1 MAIMSKIPLYAIE
14 DMLNIY
20 GESLWTNILLPDEI
34 IKQTLIDN
42 IMMQA
47 EDRPVLYTD
56 PDFLR
61 KRIEVWFTKNYDNF
75 EAMIA
80 ALLKDYDIFDNYHR
94 EKEEWE
100 NIDETVN
107 KTEDGEYDSEYEN
120 YAEHAEHKTRDH
132 NESTNTKAAFDS
144 NTYEPFDKNVT
155 DNTTDNNGDSEGNGS
170 EGGTNH
176 RESENV
182 KDNDRYLKYKVKGK
196 LGVTS
201 YQELIQKE
209 LELRKFNIYDYITNQ
224 FLREFIILVSM

>member
-61 KRIEVWFTKNYDNF
+61 KRIEIWFTKNYDNF
-75 EAMIA
+75 EAMIES
-80 ALLKDYDIFDNYHR
+80 LLKDYDIFDNYHR
-94 EKEEWE
+94 EKEEWKKE
-100 NIDETVN
+100 NHVKDGTVVSTGSTTGTTTGSYSN
-107 KTEDGEYDSEYEN
+107 SGSDSDTTTKTV
-120 YAEHAEHKTRDH
+120 
-132 NESTNTKAAFDS
+132 AAFDTNS
-144 NTYEPFDKNVT
+144 YEPYDKAV
-155 DNTTDNNGDSEGNGS
+155 SS
-170 EGGTNH
+170 GTNS
-176 RESENV
+176 ESGQSTQGINRSETGRVEN
-182 KDNDRYLKYKVKGK
+182 DETNTADDYLKSKVKGK
-196 LGVTS
+196 LGVAT
-201 YQELIQKE
+201 YQELIQQE